1 MNCLWRFLG
10 ILVGMWGMGLP
21 GGGTVLRAEAVSE
34 ERRVSEWLSDL
45 EKRFEQVY
53 RDRVVEQHRK
63 GVVEAREM
71 YLEQVQYGL
80 SDAERVGDQR
90 DASVFRQEL
99 EALKSEDWQMPSTD
113 EDTTLE
119 YLRRAR
125 RNYREMMVQLNRDW
139 EMAARQVRVEFD
151 AALVQGVRQLSARNL
166 AHEVSRVQAARRD
179 LMSVWMPRMLSLR
192 PPALDAAKIRGGDPG
207 EGRERAGNRRAL
219 VAAVKWVLEGSG
231 EVTIFHG
238 GKTVTLERETALPQ
252 GRVDFLAVTLDR
264 AKFGRPLFP
273 GELQHL
279 ARFRSV
285 RHLGLLGFDNAPEEF
300 SFLSELRQLRRFVLR
315 GGRVNARVGA
325 WLSQCSQLCHLEIT
339 GCQGLT
345 AEFFRELGTGLSHLR
360 SLDLKNSALED
371 SVAQEIA
378 VHNTLTELHLD
389 HTGLS
394 SKSLPALSGLRSL
407 RELTLFEGPWEG
419 LEHLKGLPLRSLRKV
434 AEIGRCFPKLQ
445 ALGMAGKGLTAE
457 QARSLARHFKKCVK
471 VDFSGILPDPGA
483 LKVLADLSHLEEV
496 CFRSSRLGDD
506 LLAEMMQIRNLKSL
520 DLAHTGVTDSGLQG
534 IADGRMRELIWL
546 NLRQTRVS
554 SEFGMALRNRFPRL
568 TVLLD

>member
-1 MNCLWRFLG
+1 
-10 ILVGMWGMGLP
+10 MWGVALLGV
-21 GGGTVLRAEAVSE
+21 GVALRAEEVPE
-34 ERRVSEWLSDL
+34 ESRVSGWLSDL

-71 YLEQVQYGL
+71 YIEQVQYGL

-90 DASVFRQEL
+90 DAAVFRQEL
-99 EALKSEDWQMPSTD
+99 EAFKSEDWQMPSTD

-125 RNYREMMVQLNRDW
+125 RNYREKMVQLNRDW
-139 EMAARQVRVEFD
+139 EVAARQVRVEFD

-192 PPALDAAKIRGGDPG
+192 PPAMDAGKIGGGDAG

-219 VAAVKWVLEGSG
+219 IEAVKWVQEGSG
-231 EVTIFHG
+231 EVTVFHG
-238 GKTVTLERETALPQ
+238 GKTVTLKRETALPL

-285 RHLGLLGFDNAPEEF
+285 RHLGLMGFDNAPEEF

-315 GGRVNARVGA
+315 GGRVDARVGL
-325 WLSQCSQLCHLEIT
+325 WLSQCSQLGHLEIT

-360 SLDLKNSALED
+360 SLDLKNSSLKD

-378 VHNTLTELHLD
+378 VLSTLTELQLD

-394 SKSLPALSGLRSL
+394 SKSFPALSGLRSL

-419 LEHLKGLPLRSLRKV
+419 LEPLKGLPLRSFGRVSTEWVSFDKQL
-434 AEIGRCFPKLQ
+434 AEIGRCFPKLRS
-445 ALGMAGKGLTAE
+445 LGLTGKVLTSG
-457 QARSLARHFKKCVK
+457 QVSSVARHLKRLVK
-471 VDFSGILPDPGA
+471 LDFAGVLPA
-483 LKVLADLSHLEEV
+483 LDAAKALAELSHLEEV
-496 CFRSSRLGDD
+496 SFRSVRLGDD
-506 LLAEMMQIRNLKSL
+506 LLSEIAQIRNLKRL
-520 DLAHTGVTDSGLQG
+520 DLASTGVTDSGIQS
-534 IADGRMRELIWL
+534 IADGRMRELVLL
-546 NLRQTRVS
+546 NLRHTQVTPECVA
-554 SEFGMALRNRFPRL
+554 ELEIRFPRL
-568 TVLLD
+568 TVLAD